1 MQNIELTSEII
12 GCAIQVHNKL
22 GPGLLESAYQTCLHY
37 ELCKFGFKVERE
49 KSLAIQYGQVKID
62 CAYRMDF
69 VVENK
74 VILEIKAVN
83 TFHDI
88 HLAQMLTYLRL
99 SKLKTGLLINFN
111 VEKLQYGIKRVANG
125 Y

>member
-1 MQNIELTSEII
+1 
-12 GCAIQVHNKL
+12 
-22 GPGLLESAYQTCLHY
+22 
-37 ELCKFGFKVERE
+37 
-49 KSLAIQYGQVKID
+49 
-62 CAYRMDF
+62 MDF